1 MKKIIL
7 VTDFFPYGVMAE
19 AFLETEIKY
28 WAQHEE
34 IDLTI
39 MPMGIDK
46 NCRKVPENIKVDLT
60 FSEYL
65 VHNNHK
71 IFNSTAHKILF
82 TIKAFTKIFF
92 WKELLIQKAFTLPKL
107 KELLLSMRKYFVY
120 KHFFEMNQSSY
131 DHSIFYTYWYTEAT
145 YALQSLKRISN
156 IKLVTRTHRF
166 DLYEDATLENYMPLR
181 RQFTA
186 NINRVFTITDSAIDY
201 FSTTYGYSKEK
212 IITSR
217 LGVIDR
223 KIISKPSLPNVFHI
237 VSCSAIRPVKRL
249 DIIIDVV
256 EKLCEDNKNISF
268 IWTHMGDGPLHQKIE
283 EYATLRL
290 SKISNIQYHLLGA
303 LSNEDVYKYYKN
315 QNVDVFLNASESEGV
330 PVSIMEA
337 MSCHIPIVAPNVG
350 GISDMINNDYN
361 GKLLSAK
368 PNIEEY
374 LTAFSNLSFFK
385 EDRIRDNTY
394 SLFQEK
400 YLAVHNYEQFIAHL
414 RDIGE
419 ANE

>member
-1 MKKIIL
+1 
-7 VTDFFPYGVMAE
+7 
-19 AFLETEIKY
+19 
-28 WAQHEE
+28 
-34 IDLTI
+34 
-39 MPMGIDK
+39 
-46 NCRKVPENIKVDLT
+46 
-60 FSEYL
+60 
-65 VHNNHK
+65 
-71 IFNSTAHKILF
+71 
-82 TIKAFTKIFF
+82 
-92 WKELLIQKAFTLPKL
+92 
-107 KELLLSMRKYFVY
+107 
-120 KHFFEMNQSSY
+120 MNQSSY

-145 YALQSLKRISN
+145 YALQSLKHISN

-337 MSCHIPIVAPNVG
+337 MSCHIPIIAPDVG
-350 GISDMINNDYN
+350 GIKDVVVDGYN
-361 GKLLSAK
+361 GILLSK
-368 PNIEEY
+368 ECLIEEIV
-374 LTAFSNLSFFK
+374 ACFEDINLFK
-385 EDRIRDNTY
+385 EKNIRDNSY
-394 SLFQEK
+394 KIFLEK
-400 YLAVHNYEQFIAHL
+400 YNAQKNYEEFI
-414 RDIGE
+414 RDIIKTGIDK
-419 ANE
+419 